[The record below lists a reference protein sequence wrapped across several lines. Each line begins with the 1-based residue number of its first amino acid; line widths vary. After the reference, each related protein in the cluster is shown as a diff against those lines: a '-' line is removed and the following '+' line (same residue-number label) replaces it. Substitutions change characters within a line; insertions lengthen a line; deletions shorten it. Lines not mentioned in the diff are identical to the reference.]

1 LFIFSFKIKLL
12 KREMGNML
20 RIEVGEK
27 LTLFKGIERFK
38 NRSGGLLEMTK
49 DGDLVF
55 TLFLPEITDD
65 EVDVIGNNNMK
76 FKLLE
81 ENGMIIIYLR
91 FVGTSLIFEF
101 FFNPNKYSDDRV
113 QKYINQ
119 EKGLLLNLFA
129 IDSRK
134 DMIVENIRIFNLPY
148 SLEDKLKE
156 SWQADY
162 SDYELFCSK
171 TTKYH
176 VKDNFEKAMS
186 VEKR

>member
-1 LFIFSFKIKLL
+1 
-12 KREMGNML
+12 ML

-27 LTLFKGIERFK
+27 LTLFNEIDKFK
-38 NRSGGLLEMTK
+38 NRSGGLLEMTE
-49 DGDLVF
+49 DGDPVF

-65 EVDVIGNNNMK
+65 EIDIIGSNNMK

-91 FVGTSLIFEF
+91 FIGTSLIFEF
-101 FFNPNKYSDDRV
+101 FFDPNKYSDNRV

-119 EKGLLLNLFA
+119 DKGLLVNLFA
-129 IDSRK
+129 VDSRK
-134 DMIVENIRIFNLPY
+134 DMIVENIRIFNLSY
-148 SLEDKLKE
+148 SLEEKLKE

-162 SDYELFCSK
+162 SNYELFCSK

-176 VKDNFEKAMS
+176 VTDNFEKAKYAGK
-186 VEKR
+186 V